1 MNSMDIRQRIDTLEG
16 IKKNSPSVEVYSL
29 RALSQDALLVSLSLL
44 EIAYQLALANEGQR
58 LNTE

>member
-1 MNSMDIRQRIDTLEG
+1 MNSMDIRQQIDTVQQMY
-16 IKKNSPSVEVYSL
+16 KNSSAETYSL
-29 RALSQDALLVSLSLL
+29 RALSRDALLIAASLL